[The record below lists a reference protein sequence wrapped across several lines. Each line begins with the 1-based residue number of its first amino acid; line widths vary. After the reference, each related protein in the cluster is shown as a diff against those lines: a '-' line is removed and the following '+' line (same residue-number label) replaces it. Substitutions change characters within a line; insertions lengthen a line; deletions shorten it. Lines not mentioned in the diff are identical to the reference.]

1 MRYAIV
7 SESGSENCK
16 NLSTF
21 AEVMGK
27 HQSGCFFLNTVY
39 FKAVHLAVLGGLLR
53 AGICAPPNFKTVSAS
68 KAGGSLASPRPTC
81 EQVRGSEL

>member
-1 MRYAIV
+1 MKIV
-7 SESGSENCK
+7 KICQHLPKLWAKIKVG
-16 NLSTF
+16 
-21 AEVMGK
+21 V
-27 HQSGCFFLNTVY
+27 FFLNTVY
-39 FKAVHLAVLGGLLR
+39 FKAVRLAVLGGLLR